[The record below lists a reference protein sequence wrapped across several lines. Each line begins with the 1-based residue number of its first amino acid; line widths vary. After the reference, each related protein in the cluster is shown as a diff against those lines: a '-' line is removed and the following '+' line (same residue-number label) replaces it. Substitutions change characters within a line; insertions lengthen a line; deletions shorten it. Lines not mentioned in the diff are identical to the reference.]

1 MYSIGV
7 AAARALDSCS
17 GIDPVAFIPSDCWSG
32 SRRRARHHSFCHRG
46 GIHWRSDVSDPLA
59 IKGDAAQ
66 RESLCTSRTLAALGA
81 GDGYVTYAPGR
92 WLESTCDQL
101 ETLRVKDFLK
111 WSPPLARCAAS
122 GIRAAN
128 PGVRVVQIPNL
139 GLRTIP
145 PIEHGC

>member
-17 GIDPVAFIPSDCWSG
+17 GIDPVAFIPSDW
-32 SRRRARHHSFCHRG
+32 CHRG

-81 GDGYVTYAPGR
+81 GDGYVTYAQGR

-101 ETLRVKDFLK
+101 ETLRVEDFLK